1 MNRPFLD
8 DFENFIADRINTA
21 EDRLDRNENF
31 KAQRLSLRQNIEALS
46 STLNPQQTDTFTAI
60 DEQRAVILSLYE
72 RNAYCLGLSDG
83 LQLISRL

>member
-1 MNRPFLD
+1 MNRPLLD
-8 DFENFIADRINTA
+8 DFENFIADRINAA
-21 EDRLDRNENF
+21 EDRLCRNEYF
-31 KAQRLSLRQNIEALS
+31 KTQRLSMQQNIEALK
-46 STLNPQQTDTFTAI
+46 STFNPQQTDTFTAI